1 MDDYLEA
8 FVREGE
14 EHVTNLNN
22 ALLELESDPGD
33 EEAMD
38 AIFRT
43 AHTLKGN
50 FGAMGF
56 EDASDLAHA
65 VEDLLDAMRQGDLE
79 VTGDR
84 MDRIFEGVDA
94 IEACLDEIEATG
106 EVDRDVSG
114 TVTSV
119 RAVLEEAED
128 EPDAG
133 GDVDGDAA
141 GTAGEDTANVPDS
154 DPYGVVDP
162 ETVAAVDDRVFHVDV
177 EMGDSQMKAVDG
189 MFVVEAAE
197 EAFDILGTDPSLD
210 AINDGN
216 YEGGFEL
223 VVTSETADVAATV
236 QDFPKLSGAT
246 VTELDPTADAHVG
259 GAADAG
265 TADAGGDGADEGSE
279 ADDGSRDSSGGEGEA
294 AEASDVNGANG
305 ADGGGASGAGGDG
318 GDGGDDGGS
327 GADGDDGSSPVQST
341 DTEIQSVRVDVDQL
355 DELHGLVEQLVTT
368 RIKLRRGMEGS
379 DREVEDELDELD
391 KISASLQDTVMD
403 MRLVPMKKIVGKF
416 PRLVR
421 DLAREQ
427 DKEIEFVVEGDD
439 VELDRTI
446 LTEISD
452 PLMHLLRNAV
462 DHGIEAPEV
471 REANGKDPE
480 GTVTLSAER
489 HRDQVIIEVRDD
501 GGGIDRETVRRK
513 AVEKDIFTEAEV
525 EELTDSEVEDLVFHP
540 GFSTN
545 EEVTDVS
552 GRGVGMDVVRDT
564 VSRLDGSVSVS
575 SVPGEGTTFT
585 MTLPVTVAI
594 VKVLF
599 VESGGE
605 EYGIPIKTVD
615 EISRMKEV
623 KRVDGEEVITYDE
636 TVYPLVRLGDALDVP
651 GETRNGDGMLV
662 RIRDSERQVAVH
674 CDDVRGQEEV
684 VVKPF
689 EGILSGIPGLSGAA
703 VLGEGDVVT
712 ILDVSTL

>member
-22 ALLELESDPGD
+22 ALLELESDPGN

-65 VEDLLDAMRQGDLE
+65 VEDLLDAMRQGDLA

-84 MDRIFEGVDA
+84 MDRIFEGVDE
-94 IEACLDEIEATG
+94 IEACLDEIEASG
-106 EVDRDVSG
+106 EVERDVSD
-114 TVTSV
+114 TVESV
-119 RAVLEEAED
+119 RAVLDEAGDESGEETADADEAAAQPGGED
-128 EPDAG
+128 EPDA
-133 GDVDGDAA
+133 DPFAIVDRDTVESVDG
-141 GTAGEDTANVPDS
+141 
-154 DPYGVVDP
+154 
-162 ETVAAVDDRVFHVDV
+162 RVFLVEVD
-177 EMGDSQMKAVDG
+177 MGDSQMKGVDG
-189 MFVVEAAE
+189 MFVLEAAQE
-197 EAFDILGTDPSLD
+197 SFDLLGADPGVD
-210 AINDGN
+210 AINDGE
-216 YEGGFEL
+216 YEDGFDL
-223 VVTSETADVAATV
+223 VVGSDVDDVAATV
-236 QDFPKLSGAT
+236 HGFPKLTDAT
-246 VTELDPTADAHVG
+246 VTELADSTG
-259 GAADAG
+259 GADGPADELAAEDVDVEALAEVGAG
-265 TADAGGDGADEGSE
+265 ETEASAERAESEPSDDADEDAGDGADE
-279 ADDGSRDSSGGEGEA
+279 
-294 AEASDVNGANG
+294 AE
-305 ADGGGASGAGGDG
+305 
-318 GDGGDDGGS
+318 GGS
-327 GADGDDGSSPVQST
+327 DAVAST

-368 RIKLRRGMEGS
+368 RIKLRRGMESG
-379 DREVEDELDELD
+379 DRQVADELDELD
-391 KISASLQDTVMD
+391 KISGSLQDTVMD

-427 DKEIEFVVEGDD
+427 DKDIEFVVEGDD

-462 DHGIEAPEV
+462 DHGIEPPEV

-501 GGGIDRETVRRK
+501 GGGIDRERVREK
-513 AVEKDIFTEAEV
+513 AVEKGVKSREEV
-525 EELTDSEVEDLVFHP
+525 DELTDAEVEDLVFHP

-545 EEVTDVS
+545 DEVTDVS

-615 EISRMKEV
+615 EISRMKQV
-623 KRVDGEEVITYDE
+623 KSVDGEEVITYDE
-636 TVYPLVRLGDALDVP
+636 TVYPLVRLGDALNVP
-651 GETRNGDGMLV
+651 GETREDDGMLV
-662 RIRDSERQVAVH
+662 RIRDTERQVAVH

>member
-22 ALLELESDPGD
+22 ALLELESEPGN

-56 EDASDLAHA
+56 EDASNLAHA

-84 MDRIFEGVDA
+84 MDRIFEGVDE
-94 IEACLDEIEATG
+94 IEACLDEIEANG
-106 EVDRDVSG
+106 EVERDVSD
-114 TVTSV
+114 TVESV
-119 RAVLEEAED
+119 RAVLDEAGEEAG
-128 EPDAG
+128 DADAEETAADASG
-133 GDVDGDAA
+133 DGDDLDVDPFAI
-141 GTAGEDTANVPDS
+141 
-154 DPYGVVDP
+154 VDR
-162 ETVAAVDDRVFHVDV
+162 ETVAAVDRRVFHVYVD
-177 EMGDSQMKAVDG
+177 MGDSQMKGVDG
-189 MFVVEAAE
+189 MFVLEAAQE
-197 EAFDILGTDPSLD
+197 EFDLLGTDPSPD
-210 AINDGN
+210 AINDGD
-216 YEGGFEL
+216 YDDGFDL
-223 VVTSETADVAATV
+223 VVASDVADVAATV
-236 QDFPKLSGAT
+236 HSFPKLDDAT
-246 VTELDPTADAHVG
+246 VTELTDAAGAEAEADEEAGEDADAS
-259 GAADAG
+259 AESADADEAASD
-265 TADAGGDGADEGSE
+265 TASAS
-279 ADDGSRDSSGGEGEA
+279 ADDGNEGDEND
-294 AEASDVNGANG
+294 E
-305 ADGGGASGAGGDG
+305 
-318 GDGGDDGGS
+318 DDGED
-327 GADGDDGSSPVQST
+327 DGDSPMAST

-379 DREVEDELDELD
+379 DRQVDDELDELD

-462 DHGIEAPEV
+462 DHGIEPPEE

-489 HRDQVIIEVRDD
+489 NRDQVIIEVRDD
-501 GGGIDRETVRRK
+501 GGGIDRERVREK
-513 AVEKDIFTEAEV
+513 AVEKDVMSREEV
-525 EELTDSEVEDLVFHP
+525 DDLTDAEVEDLVFHP

-545 EEVTDVS
+545 DEVTDVS

-615 EISRMKEV
+615 EISRMKPV
-623 KRVDGEEVITYDE
+623 KTVDGEEVITYDE
-636 TVYPLVRLGDALDVP
+636 TVYPLVRLGDALNVP
-651 GETRNGDGMLV
+651 EETREDDGMLV
-662 RIRDSERQVAVH
+662 RIRDTERQVAVH

>member
-22 ALLELESDPGD
+22 ALLELESDPGN

-56 EDASDLAHA
+56 EGASDLAHA
-65 VEDLLDAMRQGDLE
+65 VEDLLDEMRQGELE
-79 VTGDR
+79 VTSDR
-84 MDRIFEGVDA
+84 MDRVFEGIDD
-94 IEACLDEIEATG
+94 IEACLDEIEAHG
-106 EVDRDVSG
+106 EVQRDVSS
-114 TVTSV
+114 TIESV
-119 RAVLEEAED
+119 RAVLEEAAVA
-128 EPDAG
+128 EPD
-133 GDVDGDAA
+133 GDGPGDAVETEFDLSA
-141 GTAGEDTANVPDS
+141 MVDAETLEDVE
-154 DPYGVVDP
+154 GG
-162 ETVAAVDDRVFHVDV
+162 VFHVHVD
-177 EMGDSQMKAVDG
+177 MSDSQMKGVDG
-189 MFVVEAAE
+189 MFVLEAAT
-197 EAFDILGTDPSLD
+197 EAFDLLGASPEPD
-210 AINDGN
+210 AINDG
-216 YEGGFEL
+216 EFEDGFDL
-223 VVTSETADVAATV
+223 VVATEMSDVTETVQSFPKLTDATVSELTGDLGAASDVDGPTGADSTGGEPTDDATGAATDVAADT
-236 QDFPKLSGAT
+236 DDST
-246 VTELDPTADAHVG
+246 T
-259 GAADAG
+259 
-265 TADAGGDGADEGSE
+265 GADD
-279 ADDGSRDSSGGEGEA
+279 ADEESA
-294 AEASDVNGANG
+294 
-305 ADGGGASGAGGDG
+305 
-318 GDGGDDGGS
+318 
-327 GADGDDGSSPVQST
+327 VQST

-368 RIKLRRGMEGS
+368 RIKLRRGVEDS
-379 DREVEDELDELD
+379 DRAVLDELDELD
-391 KISASLQDTVMD
+391 KITSSLQDTVMD

-427 DKEIEFVVEGDD
+427 DKDIDFVVEGDD

-462 DHGIEAPEV
+462 DHGIEPPAV
-471 REANGKDPE
+471 REENGKDPE
-480 GTVTLSAER
+480 GTITLSAER
-489 HRDQVIIEVRDD
+489 DRDRVLIQVKDD
-501 GGGIDRETVRRK
+501 GGGIDRDRVREK
-513 AVEKDIFTEAEV
+513 AVEKGIKTR
-525 EELTDSEVEDLVFHP
+525 EELEEMPDEEVEDLVFHP

-564 VSRLDGSVSVS
+564 VTRLDGSVSVS
-575 SVPGEGTTFT
+575 GVPGEGTTFT

-615 EISRMKEV
+615 EISRMKPV
-623 KRVDGEEVITYDE
+623 KSVDGEEVITYDE
-636 TVYPLVRLGDALDVP
+636 TVYPLVRLGAALDVP
-651 GETRNGDGMLV
+651 GETKNGDGMLV
-662 RIRDSERQVAVH
+662 RIRDTERQVAIH

-712 ILDVSTL
+712 ILDVATL

>member
-22 ALLELESDPGD
+22 ALLELEGDP
-33 EEAMD
+33 ENEAAMD
-38 AIFRT
+38 SIFRT

-56 EDASDLAHA
+56 EAASDLAHA
-65 VEDLLDAMRQGDLE
+65 IEDLLDAMRQGDLE

-84 MDRIFEGVDA
+84 MDQVFAGVDEL
-94 IEACLDEIEATG
+94 EACLTEIEESG
-106 EVDRDVSG
+106 EVQRDVSG
-114 TVTSV
+114 TIESV
-119 RAVLEEAED
+119 RTVFDEDASAVSDAAS
-128 EPDAG
+128 EPATESTNTDDG
-133 GDVDGDAA
+133 VQDGDT
-141 GTAGEDTANVPDS
+141 GV
-154 DPYGVVDP
+154 DPFAVVD
-162 ETVAAVDDRVFHVDV
+162 EATLTGVDERVFHVRVD
-177 EMGDSQMKAVDG
+177 MSDSQMKGVDG
-189 MFVVEAAE
+189 MFVLEAANE
-197 EAFDILGTDPSLD
+197 EFDLLGADPDLD
-210 AINDGN
+210 DINDGE
-216 YEGGFEL
+216 YDDGFDL
-223 VVTSETADVAATV
+223 VVASELADVDATV
-236 QDFPKLSGAT
+236 QSFPKLTDAS
-246 VTELDPTADAHVG
+246 VTELTDAIPDAEESAD
-259 GAADAG
+259 
-265 TADAGGDGADEGSE
+265 TET
-279 ADDGSRDSSGGEGEA
+279 
-294 AEASDVNGANG
+294 
-305 ADGGGASGAGGDG
+305 GGGADSEES
-318 GDGGDDGGS
+318 GGS
-327 GADGDDGSSPVQST
+327 ETGADTSGEDVSETEEPGAEDPDAEESDGPENPN
-341 DTEIQSVRVDVDQL
+341 TEIQSVRVDVDQL

-368 RIKLRRGMEGS
+368 RIKLRRGVEGTS
-379 DREVEDELDELD
+379 RQAEDELDELD
-391 KISASLQDTVMD
+391 KITSSLQDTVMD
-403 MRLVPMKKIVGKF
+403 MRLVPMKKIAGKF

-427 DKEIEFVVEGDD
+427 DKEIDFVVEGDD

-462 DHGIEAPEV
+462 DHGIESPAE

-489 HRDQVIIEVRDD
+489 DRDRVLIEVRDD
-501 GGGIDRETVRRK
+501 GGGIDRDRVREK
-513 AVEKDIFTEAEV
+513 AVEKGIKSRQVV
-525 EELTDSEVEDLVFHP
+525 EEMTDAEVEDLVFHP

-545 EEVTDVS
+545 DEVTDVS

-564 VSRLDGSVSVS
+564 VARLDGSVSVS

-585 MTLPVTVAI
+585 LTLPVTVAI

-615 EISRMKEV
+615 EISRMRPPKH
-623 KRVDGEEVITYDE
+623 VDGEEVVTYDE
-636 TVYPLVRLGDALDVP
+636 AVYPLVRLGDALNVP
-651 GETRNGDGMLV
+651 GETKNGDGMLV
-662 RIRDSERQVAVH
+662 RIRDGERQVAIH
-674 CDDVRGQEEV
+674 CDDVREQEEV

-712 ILDVSTL
+712 ILDVATL

>member
-14 EHVTNLNN
+14 EHVTSLNN
-22 ALLELESDPGD
+22 ALLELESDPGN

-38 AIFRT
+38 EIFRT

-65 VEDLLDAMRQGDLE
+65 VEDLLDEMRQGDLS

-84 MDRIFEGVDA
+84 MDVVFAGIDD
-94 IEACLDEIEATG
+94 IEACLDDIEANG
-106 EVDRDVSG
+106 EVTRDV
-114 TVTSV
+114 TDTIEAV
-119 RAVLEEAED
+119 RGVLEAADED
-128 EPDAG
+128 S
-133 GDVDGDAA
+133 DGADAA
-141 GTAGEDTANVPDS
+141 DAEASAPTASVDPTTIVDADVIEDS
-154 DPYGVVDP
+154 DRPVYHVRVD
-162 ETVAAVDDRVFHVDV
+162 
-177 EMGDSQMKAVDG
+177 MSDSQMKGVDG
-189 MFVVEAAE
+189 MFVLE
-197 EAFDILGTDPSLD
+197 EATETFDLLGSEPSPD
-210 AINDGN
+210 AINDGD
-216 YEGGFEL
+216 YEDGFDL
-223 VVTSETADVAATV
+223 VVATEQTDIEETVHS
-236 QDFPKLSGAT
+236 FPKLTDAT
-246 VTELDPTADAHVG
+246 VTEIDGDDAAGDDESATADADEATEAD
-259 GAADAG
+259 AAD
-265 TADAGGDGADEGSE
+265 D
-279 ADDGSRDSSGGEGEA
+279 ADDDSGASSSGG
-294 AEASDVNGANG
+294 
-305 ADGGGASGAGGDG
+305 GGD
-318 GDGGDDGGS
+318 
-327 GADGDDGSSPVQST
+327 DGDDGSSAIDNT

-368 RIKLRRGMEGS
+368 RIKLRRGVEDS
-379 DREVEDELDELD
+379 DRQVFDELDELD
-391 KISASLQDTVMD
+391 KISGSLQDTVMD

-427 DKEIEFVVEGDD
+427 SKDIDFVVEGDD

-462 DHGIEAPEV
+462 DHGIEQPEV
-471 REANGKDPE
+471 REENGKDPE
-480 GTVTLSAER
+480 GTITLSAER
-489 HRDQVIIEVRDD
+489 DRDRVLIQVRDD
-501 GGGIDRETVRRK
+501 GAGIDHETMREK
-513 AVEKDIFTEAEV
+513 AVEKGVKSQEEV
-525 EELTDSEVEDLVFHP
+525 QEMSDDAVEDLVFHP

-545 EEVTDVS
+545 DEVTDVS

-564 VSRLDGSVSVS
+564 VTRLDGSVSVD

-615 EISRMKEV
+615 EISRMKPV

-636 TVYPLVRLGDALDVP
+636 TVYPLVRLGNALNVP
-651 GETRNGDGMLV
+651 GETKNGDGMLV

-712 ILDVSTL
+712 ILDVATL

>member
-14 EHVTNLNN
+14 EHVTSLNN
-22 ALLELESDPGD
+22 ALLELESDPGN

-38 AIFRT
+38 EIFRT

-56 EDASDLAHA
+56 ENASDLAHA
-65 VEDLLDAMRQGDLE
+65 VEDLLDEMRQGNLS

-84 MDRIFEGVDA
+84 MDVVFAGIDD
-94 IEACLDEIEATG
+94 IEACLDDIEANG
-106 EVDRDVSG
+106 EVTRDVTG
-114 TVTSV
+114 TIEAV
-119 RAVLEEAED
+119 RGVLAD
-128 EPDAG
+128 
-133 GDVDGDAA
+133 
-141 GTAGEDTANVPDS
+141 AGEDDAEAGDDESTSGASADPTSIVDADTIEAS
-154 DPYGVVDP
+154 DTPVYHVRVD
-162 ETVAAVDDRVFHVDV
+162 
-177 EMGDSQMKAVDG
+177 MGDSQMKGVDG
-189 MFVVEAAE
+189 MFVLE
-197 EAFDILGTDPSLD
+197 EATEVFDLLGSEPSPD
-210 AINDGN
+210 AINDGD
-216 YEGGFEL
+216 YGDGFDL
-223 VVTSETADVAATV
+223 VVAAEQADVEETV
-236 QDFPKLSGAT
+236 HSFPKLTGAT
-246 VTELDPTADAHVG
+246 VTEVGADDATAGDESADESGDDAG
-259 GAADAG
+259 DAAEQDAG
-265 TADAGGDGADEGSE
+265 TAAASDTDEAGDDSTPADVSSAGG
-279 ADDGSRDSSGGEGEA
+279 SG
-294 AEASDVNGANG
+294 
-305 ADGGGASGAGGDG
+305 
-318 GDGGDDGGS
+318 GGDDD
-327 GADGDDGSSPVQST
+327 GASAIDNT

-368 RIKLRRGMEGS
+368 RIKLRRGVEDS
-379 DREVEDELDELD
+379 DRQVFDELDELD
-391 KISASLQDTVMD
+391 KISGSLQDTVMD

-427 DKEIEFVVEGDD
+427 GKDIDFVVEGDD

-462 DHGIEAPEV
+462 DHGIEEPDV
-471 REANGKDPE
+471 REANGKDRE
-480 GTVTLSAER
+480 GTITLSAER
-489 HRDQVIIEVRDD
+489 DRDRVLIQVRDD
-501 GGGIDRETVRRK
+501 GAGIDHDTMREK
-513 AVEKDIFTEAEV
+513 AVEKGVKSREEV
-525 EELTDSEVEDLVFHP
+525 QEMSDDAVEDLVFHP

-545 EEVTDVS
+545 DEVTDVS

-564 VSRLDGSVSVS
+564 VTRLDGSVSVDS
-575 SVPGEGTTFT
+575 TPGEGTTFT

-615 EISRMKEV
+615 EISRMRSV
-623 KRVDGEEVITYDE
+623 KQVDGEEVITYDE
-636 TVYPLVRLGDALDVP
+636 TVYPLVRLGEALEVP
-651 GETRNGDGMLV
+651 GETKNGDGMLV

-712 ILDVSTL
+712 ILDVATL

>member
-141 GTAGEDTANVPDS
+141 GTAGENTADVPDS
-154 DPYGVVDP
+154 DPYDVVDP
-162 ETVAAVDDRVFHVDV
+162 DTVAAVDDRVFHVDV

-223 VVTSETADVAATV
+223 VVTSETADVAAAV
-236 QDFPKLSGAT
+236 QDFPKLSDAT
-246 VTELDPTADAHVG
+246 VTELDAPGDAQGDGTAVTATADTGDEAVG
-259 GAADAG
+259 NG
-265 TADAGGDGADEGSE
+265 TERGEGSGTGE
-279 ADDGSRDSSGGEGEA
+279 GSADSSGGEGETA
-294 AEASDVNGANG
+294 GASDGS
-305 ADGGGASGAGGDG
+305 GASGAGAG
-318 GDGGDDGGS
+318 GGDDGE
-327 GADGDDGSSPVQST
+327 DGSSPVQST

>member
-14 EHVTNLNN
+14 EHVTSLNN
-22 ALLELESDPGD
+22 ALLELESDPGN

-38 AIFRT
+38 EIFRT

-65 VEDLLDAMRQGDLE
+65 VEDLLDEMRQGNLE
-79 VTGDR
+79 VTSDR
-84 MDRIFEGVDA
+84 MDRIFEGIDG
-94 IEACLDEIEATG
+94 IEACLDEIQATG
-106 EVDRDVSG
+106 DVDRDVTG
-114 TVTSV
+114 TIESV
-119 RAVLEEAED
+119 RAVLDEVDED
-128 EPDAG
+128 GGSDTTTSSGDAG
-133 GDVDGDAA
+133 SPAGDGDVDATRVVDADTIDAA
-141 GTAGEDTANVPDS
+141 EDPVYHIHID
-154 DPYGVVDP
+154 
-162 ETVAAVDDRVFHVDV
+162 
-177 EMGDSQMKAVDG
+177 MGDSQMKGVDG
-189 MFVVEAAE
+189 MFVLEEAT
-197 EAFDILGTDPSLD
+197 EAFDLLGAEPSPD
-210 AINDGN
+210 AINDGE
-216 YEGGFEL
+216 YGDGFEL
-223 VVTSETADVAATV
+223 VVATPSDEVSDTVAA
-236 QDFPKLSGAT
+236 FPKLSDAT
-246 VTELDPTADAHVG
+246 VTAVGDDEHAPDADSGTEADAS
-259 GAADAG
+259 ADDDADDAG
-265 TADAGGDGADEGSE
+265 TTADSGS
-279 ADDGSRDSSGGEGEA
+279 SSGG
-294 AEASDVNGANG
+294 
-305 ADGGGASGAGGDG
+305 
-318 GDGGDDGGS
+318 
-327 GADGDDGSSPVQST
+327 SSAIDNT

-368 RIKLRRGMEGS
+368 RIKLRRGMEES
-379 DREVEDELDELD
+379 DREVLDELDELD
-391 KISASLQDTVMD
+391 KITSSLQDTVMD

-427 DKEIEFVVEGDD
+427 DKDIDFVVEGDD

-462 DHGIEAPEV
+462 DHGIEKPAV
-471 REANGKDPE
+471 REDNGKDRE
-480 GTVTLSAER
+480 GTITLSAER
-489 HRDQVIIEVRDD
+489 DRDHVLIQVRDD
-501 GGGIDRETVRRK
+501 GAGIDHDTMREK
-513 AVEKDIFTEAEV
+513 AIEKGVKTREEV
-525 EELTDSEVEDLVFHP
+525 QDMPDDDVEDLVFHP

-545 EEVTDVS
+545 DEVTDVS

-564 VSRLDGSVSVS
+564 VTRLDGSVSVDS
-575 SVPGEGTTFT
+575 TPGEGTTFT

-615 EISRMKEV
+615 EISRMKSV
-623 KRVDGEEVITYDE
+623 KSVDGEEVITYDE
-636 TVYPLVRLGDALDVP
+636 TVYPLVRLGDALNVP
-651 GETRNGDGMLV
+651 DETRNGDGMLV

-712 ILDVSTL
+712 ILDVATL

>member
-22 ALLELESDPGD
+22 ALLELESEPGN

-56 EDASDLAHA
+56 EDASNLAHA

-84 MDRIFEGVDA
+84 MDRIFEGVDE
-94 IEACLDEIEATG
+94 IEACLDEIEANG
-106 EVDRDVSG
+106 EVERDVSD
-114 TVTSV
+114 TVESV
-119 RAVLEEAED
+119 RAVLDEAGEEA
-128 EPDAG
+128 
-133 GDVDGDAA
+133 GDAA
-141 GTAGEDTANVPDS
+141 GGDEETADDASGDGD
-154 DPYGVVDP
+154 DLDVDP
-162 ETVAAVDDRVFHVDV
+162 FAIVDRETVAAVDRRVFHVHVD
-177 EMGDSQMKAVDG
+177 MGDSQMKGVDG
-189 MFVVEAAE
+189 MFVLEAAQE
-197 EAFDILGTDPSLD
+197 EFDLLGTDPSPD
-210 AINDGN
+210 AINDGD
-216 YEGGFEL
+216 YDDGFDL
-223 VVTSETADVAATV
+223 VVASDVADVAASV
-236 QDFPKLSGAT
+236 HSFPKLDDAT
-246 VTELDPTADAHVG
+246 VTELTD
-259 GAADAG
+259 AADGEAE
-265 TADAGGDGADEGSE
+265 AGGEAGDAEEDASAESADVEASE
-279 ADDGSRDSSGGEGEA
+279 AASDTASASADDGDEGDEDD
-294 AEASDVNGANG
+294 E
-305 ADGGGASGAGGDG
+305 
-318 GDGGDDGGS
+318 DDGED
-327 GADGDDGSSPVQST
+327 DGDSPMAST

-379 DREVEDELDELD
+379 DRQVDDELDELD

-462 DHGIEAPEV
+462 DHGIEPPEE
-471 REANGKDPE
+471 REASGKDPE

-489 HRDQVIIEVRDD
+489 NRDQVIIEVRDD
-501 GGGIDRETVRRK
+501 GGGIDRERVREK
-513 AVEKDIFTEAEV
+513 AVEKDVMSREEV
-525 EELTDSEVEDLVFHP
+525 DELTDAEVEDLVFHP

-545 EEVTDVS
+545 DEVTDVS

-615 EISRMKEV
+615 EISRMKPV
-623 KRVDGEEVITYDE
+623 KTVDGEEVITYDE
-636 TVYPLVRLGDALDVP
+636 TVYPLVRLGDALNVP
-651 GETRNGDGMLV
+651 EETREDDGMLV
-662 RIRDSERQVAVH
+662 RIRDTERQVAVH

>member
-22 ALLELESDPGD
+22 ALLELESDPGN

-56 EDASDLAHA
+56 EGASDLAHA
-65 VEDLLDAMRQGDLE
+65 VEDLLDEMRQGELE
-79 VTGDR
+79 VTSGR
-84 MDRIFEGVDA
+84 MDRVFEGVDD
-94 IEACLDEIEATG
+94 IEACLDDIEAHG
-106 EVDRDVSG
+106 EVQRDVSE
-114 TVTSV
+114 TSESV
-119 RAVLEEAED
+119 RAVLDEAAAAEAEPADD
-128 EPDAG
+128 EGAVEADFDPLS
-133 GDVDGDAA
+133 VVDAA
-141 GTAGEDTANVPDS
+141 TLEDAD
-154 DPYGVVDP
+154 GG
-162 ETVAAVDDRVFHVDV
+162 VFHVHVD
-177 EMGDSQMKAVDG
+177 MSGSQMKGVDG
-189 MFVVEAAE
+189 MFVMEAAT
-197 EAFDILGTDPSLD
+197 EAFDLLGAVPEPD
-210 AINDGN
+210 AINDG
-216 YEGGFEL
+216 EFDDGFDL
-223 VVTSETADVAATV
+223 VVATEMSDVADTV
-236 QDFPKLSGAT
+236 RSFPKLTDATVSELTGDLGAT
-246 VTELDPTADAHVG
+246 GDEDVTGDDDTGVG
-259 GAADAG
+259 GGDA
-265 TADAGGDGADEGSE
+265 TDTSEESPAETSDEGADE
-279 ADDGSRDSSGGEGEA
+279 
-294 AEASDVNGANG
+294 AEASA
-305 ADGGGASGAGGDG
+305 
-318 GDGGDDGGS
+318 
-327 GADGDDGSSPVQST
+327 VQST

-368 RIKLRRGMEGS
+368 RIKLRRGVEDS
-379 DREVEDELDELD
+379 DRAVLDELDELD
-391 KISASLQDTVMD
+391 KITSSLQDTVMD

-427 DKEIEFVVEGDD
+427 GKDIDFVVEGDD

-462 DHGIEAPEV
+462 DHGIEPPAV
-471 REANGKDPE
+471 REEDGKAPE
-480 GTVTLSAER
+480 GTITLSAER
-489 HRDQVIIEVRDD
+489 DRDRVLIQVKDD
-501 GGGIDRETVRRK
+501 GGGIDRERVREK
-513 AVEKDIFTEAEV
+513 AVEKGIKTRKEV
-525 EELTDSEVEDLVFHP
+525 EELTDEEVEDLVFHP

-564 VSRLDGSVSVS
+564 VTRLDGSVSVN

-615 EISRMKEV
+615 EISRMKPV
-623 KRVDGEEVITYDE
+623 KSVDGEEVITYDE
-636 TVYPLVRLGDALDVP
+636 TVYPLVRLGSALEVP

-662 RIRDSERQVAVH
+662 RIRDTERQVAIH

-712 ILDVSTL
+712 ILDVATL

>member
-22 ALLELESDPGD
+22 ALLELESDPGN

-56 EDASDLAHA
+56 EDASELAHA
-65 VEDLLDAMRQGDLE
+65 VEDLLDAMRQEELE

-84 MDRIFEGVDA
+84 MDRIFEGVDE
-94 IEACLDEIEATG
+94 IEACLDEIEANG
-106 EVDRDVSG
+106 EVERDVSE
-114 TVTSV
+114 TVASV
-119 RAVLEEAED
+119 RAVLDEAGD
-128 EPDAG
+128 EPAG
-133 GDVDGDAA
+133 
-141 GTAGEDTANVPDS
+141 AGEDATDESETTPDA
-154 DPYGVVDP
+154 DPFAIVDA
-162 ETVAAVDDRVFHVDV
+162 ETVESVDRRVFHVHVD
-177 EMGDSQMKAVDG
+177 MSDSQMKGVDG
-189 MFVVEAAE
+189 MLVLEAAE
-197 EAFDILGTDPSLD
+197 AEFDLLGADPSLE
-210 AINDGN
+210 AINDGE
-216 YEGGFEL
+216 YDDGFDL
-223 VVTSETADVAATV
+223 VVASDIADVAATV
-236 QDFPKLSGAT
+236 HSFPKLDDAT
-246 VTELDPTADAHVG
+246 VTELTDA
-259 GAADAG
+259 AADAV
-265 TADAGGDGADEGSE
+265 AANDQSDDATDEPAAATE
-279 ADDGSRDSSGGEGEA
+279 EPA
-294 AEASDVNGANG
+294 AEASDENESESAVA
-305 ADGGGASGAGGDG
+305 
-318 GDGGDDGGS
+318 
-327 GADGDDGSSPVQST
+327 ST

-379 DREVEDELDELD
+379 DRQVDDELDELD
-391 KISASLQDTVMD
+391 KISGSLQDTVMD

-427 DKEIEFVVEGDD
+427 GKDIEFVVEGDD

-462 DHGIEAPEV
+462 DHGIEPPEE
-471 REANGKDPE
+471 REANAKDPE

-489 HRDQVIIEVRDD
+489 NRDQVVIEVRDD
-501 GGGIDRETVRRK
+501 GGGIDRERVREK
-513 AVEKDIFTEAEV
+513 AVEKEILPRSEA
-525 EELTDSEVEDLVFHP
+525 EELTDAEVEDLVFHP

-545 EEVTDVS
+545 DEVTDIS

-564 VSRLDGSVSVS
+564 VTRLDGSVSVS
-575 SVPGEGTTFT
+575 SIPGEGTTFT

-615 EISRMKEV
+615 EISRMKPV
-623 KRVDGEEVITYDE
+623 KAVDGEEVITYDE
-636 TVYPLVRLGDALDVP
+636 TVYPLVRLGDALNVP
-651 GETRNGDGMLV
+651 GETREDDGMLV
-662 RIRDSERQVAVH
+662 RIRDTERQVAVH

>member
-22 ALLELESDPGD
+22 ALLELESDPGN

-56 EDASDLAHA
+56 EDASNLAHA
-65 VEDLLDAMRQGDLE
+65 VEDLLDAMRQEELA

-84 MDRIFEGVDA
+84 MDRIFEGVDE
-94 IEACLDEIEATG
+94 IQACLDEIEANG
-106 EVDRDVSG
+106 EVERDVSD
-114 TVTSV
+114 TVASV
-119 RAVLEEAED
+119 RAVLDEADD
-128 EPDAG
+128 EPVETGEETSEDAEG
-133 GDVDGDAA
+133 TPDADPFAIVDA
-141 GTAGEDTANVPDS
+141 
-154 DPYGVVDP
+154 
-162 ETVAAVDDRVFHVDV
+162 ETVESVDSRVFHVHVD
-177 EMGDSQMKAVDG
+177 MGDSQMKGVDG
-189 MFVVEAAE
+189 MFVLDAAE
-197 EAFDILGTDPSLD
+197 EEFDLLGADPSVD
-210 AINDGN
+210 AINDGE
-216 YEGGFEL
+216 YDDGFDL
-223 VVTSETADVAATV
+223 VVASDIADVAATV
-236 QDFPKLSGAT
+236 HSFPKLDDAT
-246 VTELDPTADAHVG
+246 VTELTDA
-259 GAADAG
+259 AADA
-265 TADAGGDGADEGSE
+265 TAAVSGESTEAEDEPAAATE
-279 ADDGSRDSSGGEGEA
+279 EPA
-294 AEASDVNGANG
+294 AEASGE
-305 ADGGGASGAGGDG
+305 
-318 GDGGDDGGS
+318 DDS
-327 GADGDDGSSPVQST
+327 ESAVAST

-379 DREVEDELDELD
+379 DRQVDDELDELD
-391 KISASLQDTVMD
+391 KISGSLQDTVMD

-427 DKEIEFVVEGDD
+427 DKDIDFVVEGDD

-462 DHGIEAPEV
+462 DHGIEEPSV
-471 REANGKDPE
+471 REANGKSPE

-489 HRDQVIIEVRDD
+489 NRDQVIIEVRDD
-501 GGGIDRETVRRK
+501 GGGIDRDRVREK
-513 AVEKDIFTEAEV
+513 AVEKDIKSQGEIEEMTDAEI
-525 EELTDSEVEDLVFHP
+525 EDLVFHP

-545 EEVTDVS
+545 DEVTDVS

-605 EYGIPIKTVD
+605 EYGIPIKTID
-615 EISRMKEV
+615 EISRMKPV
-623 KRVDGEEVITYDE
+623 KTVDGEEVITYDE
-636 TVYPLVRLGDALDVP
+636 TVYPLVRLGDALNVP
-651 GETRNGDGMLV
+651 GDTRDDDGMLV
-662 RIRDSERQVAVH
+662 RIRDTERQVAVH

>member
-14 EHVTNLNN
+14 EHVTSLNN
-22 ALLELESDPGD
+22 ALLELESDPGN

-38 AIFRT
+38 EIFRT

-65 VEDLLDAMRQGDLE
+65 VEDLLDEMRQGNLA

-84 MDRIFEGVDA
+84 MDVVFAGIDD
-94 IEACLDEIEATG
+94 IEACLDDIEADG
-106 EVDRDVSG
+106 EVTRDVTG
-114 TVTSV
+114 TIEAV
-119 RAVLEEAED
+119 RGVLEDAGEAEASAD
-128 EPDAG
+128 AAG
-133 GDVDGDAA
+133 GDESASGA
-141 GTAGEDTANVPDS
+141 S
-154 DPYGVVDP
+154 VDP
-162 ETVAAVDDRVFHVDV
+162 TSIVDADTIEASESPVYHVRVD
-177 EMGDSQMKAVDG
+177 MGDSQMKGVDG
-189 MFVVEAAE
+189 MFVLEEAT
-197 EAFDILGTDPSLD
+197 EAFDLLGSEPSPD
-210 AINDGN
+210 AINDGD
-216 YEGGFEL
+216 YEDGFDL
-223 VVTSETADVAATV
+223 VVAAEQADVAETV
-236 QDFPKLSGAT
+236 QSFPKLTDASVSEVGAGDASAEDDAT
-246 VTELDPTADAHVG
+246 DDASDGDEQEAASADTTDAAG
-259 GAADAG
+259 GDSGAADASS
-265 TADAGGDGADEGSE
+265 ADAS
-279 ADDGSRDSSGGEGEA
+279 
-294 AEASDVNGANG
+294 
-305 ADGGGASGAGGDG
+305 GGDG
-318 GDGGDDGGS
+318 GDG
-327 GADGDDGSSPVQST
+327 SSAIDKT

-368 RIKLRRGMEGS
+368 RIKLRRGTEEN
-379 DREVEDELDELD
+379 DRQVLDELDELD
-391 KISASLQDTVMD
+391 KITSSLQDTVMD

-427 DKEIEFVVEGDD
+427 GKDIDFVVEGDD

-462 DHGIEAPEV
+462 DHGIEPPEE

-480 GTVTLSAER
+480 GTITLSAER
-489 HRDQVIIEVRDD
+489 DRDRVLIQVEDD
-501 GGGIDRETVRRK
+501 GAGIDHDVMREK
-513 AVEKDIFTEAEV
+513 AVEKGVKSREEV
-525 EELTDSEVEDLVFHP
+525 QELSDDAVEDLVFHP

-545 EEVTDVS
+545 DEVTDVS

-564 VSRLDGSVSVS
+564 VTRLDGSVSVDS
-575 SVPGEGTTFT
+575 TPGEGTTFT

-615 EISRMKEV
+615 EISRMQPV
-623 KRVDGEEVITYDE
+623 KSVDGEEVITYDE
-636 TVYPLVRLGDALDVP
+636 TVYPLVRLGDALNVP
-651 GETRNGDGMLV
+651 GETKNGDGMLV

-712 ILDVSTL
+712 ILDVATL

>member
-14 EHVTNLNN
+14 EHVTSLNN
-22 ALLELESDPGD
+22 ALLELESDPGN

-38 AIFRT
+38 EIFRT

-65 VEDLLDAMRQGDLE
+65 VEDLLDEMRQGDLE

-84 MDRIFEGVDA
+84 MDVVFAGIDD
-94 IEACLDEIEATG
+94 IEACLDDIEANG
-106 EVDRDVSG
+106 EVTRDVTG
-114 TVTSV
+114 TIDDV
-119 RAVLEEAED
+119 RGVLEAAEAED
-128 EPDAG
+128 GADEAG
-133 GDVDGDAA
+133 GDGGSGSGDESSARAGVDP
-141 GTAGEDTANVPDS
+141 TS
-154 DPYGVVDP
+154 VVDA
-162 ETVAAVDDRVFHVDV
+162 ETIEAAESPVYHVRVD
-177 EMGDSQMKAVDG
+177 MGDSQMKGVDG
-189 MFVVEAAE
+189 MFVLE
-197 EAFDILGTDPSLD
+197 EATETFDLLGSEPSAD
-210 AINDGN
+210 AINDGD
-216 YEGGFEL
+216 YEDGFDL
-223 VVTSETADVAATV
+223 VVATDQAEVAETVHA
-236 QDFPKLSGAT
+236 FPKLTDAA
-246 VTELDPTADAHVG
+246 VTEVGADGEAVVG
-259 GAADAG
+259 AASGEAADADDG
-265 TADAGGDGADEGSE
+265 ESVDDATAEDDTGDGE
-279 ADDGSRDSSGGEGEA
+279 AGAGEA
-294 AEASDVNGANG
+294 A
-305 ADGGGASGAGGDG
+305 GGSGSAAGSGGGDG
-318 GDGGDDGGS
+318 GGGGDDDDDDDGGS
-327 GADGDDGSSPVQST
+327 SAIDNT

-368 RIKLRRGMEGS
+368 RIKLRRGVEDS
-379 DREVEDELDELD
+379 DRQVFDELDELD
-391 KISASLQDTVMD
+391 KISGSLQDTVMD

-427 DKEIEFVVEGDD
+427 DKDIDFVVEGDD

-462 DHGIEAPEV
+462 DHGIEPPEV

-480 GTVTLSAER
+480 GTITLSAER
-489 HRDQVIIEVRDD
+489 DRDHVLIQVRDD
-501 GGGIDRETVRRK
+501 GAGIDHETMREK
-513 AVEKDIFTEAEV
+513 AVEKGVKSREEV
-525 EELTDSEVEDLVFHP
+525 EEMSDDAVEDLVFHP

-545 EEVTDVS
+545 DEVTDVS

-564 VSRLDGSVSVS
+564 VTRLDGSVAVDST
-575 SVPGEGTTFT
+575 PGEGTTFT

-615 EISRMKEV
+615 EISRMKPV
-623 KRVDGEEVITYDE
+623 KSVDGEEVITYDE
-636 TVYPLVRLGDALDVP
+636 TVYPLVRLGDALEVP
-651 GETRNGDGMLV
+651 GETKNGDGMLV
-662 RIRDSERQVAVH
+662 RIRESERQVAVH

-712 ILDVSTL
+712 ILDVATL

>member
-22 ALLELESDPGD
+22 ALLELESDPGN

-56 EDASDLAHA
+56 EGASNLAHA
-65 VEDLLDAMRQGDLE
+65 VEDLLDEMRQGDLE

-84 MDRIFEGVDA
+84 MDVVFRGIDD
-94 IEACLDEIEATG
+94 IEASLDEIEEHG
-106 EVDRDVSG
+106 EVQRDLSP
-114 TVTSV
+114 TVEAV
-119 RAVLEEAED
+119 RTVLEEAEEGD
-128 EPDAG
+128 ETATAAGDTEDG
-133 GDVDGDAA
+133 GDSAA
-141 GTAGEDTANVPDS
+141 EPESTTKT
-154 DPYGVVDP
+154 DPYAVVD
-162 ETVAAVDDRVFHVDV
+162 ESTVAAADDRVFHVHVD
-177 EMGDSQMKAVDG
+177 MGDSQMKGVDG
-189 MFVVEAAE
+189 MFVLEAAE
-197 EAFDILGTDPSLD
+197 EEFDVLGTDPEPD
-210 AINDGN
+210 AINDGE
-216 YEGGFEL
+216 YKDGFDI
-223 VVTSETADVAATV
+223 VVTSEIADVAATV
-236 QDFPKLSGAT
+236 QSFPKLSDAA
-246 VTELDPTADAHVG
+246 VTELDADAPG
-259 GAADAG
+259 EPAD
-265 TADAGGDGADEGSE
+265 GSE
-279 ADDGSRDSSGGEGEA
+279 TTDDTPETTT
-294 AEASDVNGANG
+294 AES
-305 ADGGGASGAGGDG
+305 
-318 GDGGDDGGS
+318 GS
-327 GADGDDGSSPVQST
+327 GADSPADTAGESTGTTADAEASEDADSGSSTAQTT

-368 RIKLRRGMEGS
+368 RIKLRRGVEGS
-379 DREVEDELDELD
+379 DRLVDDELDELD
-391 KISASLQDTVMD
+391 KITSNLQDTVMD

-421 DLAREQ
+421 DLSREQ
-427 DKEIEFVVEGDD
+427 DKEVDFVVEGDD

-462 DHGIEAPEV
+462 DHGIETPAE
-471 REANGKDPE
+471 REQAGKDPE
-480 GTVTLSAER
+480 GTITLSAER
-489 HRDQVIIEVRDD
+489 DRDRVLIEVRDD
-501 GGGIDRETVRRK
+501 GSGIDRDRVREK
-513 AVEKDIFTEAEV
+513 AVEKGVKTREEAEAMDP
-525 EELTDSEVEDLVFHP
+525 EDVEDLIFHP

-564 VSRLDGSVSVS
+564 VTRLDGSVSVS

-585 MTLPVTVAI
+585 MQLPVTVAI

-605 EYGIPIKTVD
+605 EYGIPIKSVD
-615 EISRMKEV
+615 EISRMRPV
-623 KRVDGEEVITYDE
+623 KTVDGEEVITYDE
-636 TVYPLVRLGDALDVP
+636 TVYPLVRLGDALNVP
-651 GETRNGDGMLV
+651 GETKNGDGMLV
-662 RIRDSERQVAVH
+662 RIREAERQVAIH

-689 EGILSGIPGLSGAA
+689 EGLLSGIPGLSGAA

-712 ILDVSTL
+712 ILDVATL

>member
-22 ALLELESDPGD
+22 ALLELESDPGN

-56 EDASDLAHA
+56 ESASNLAHA
-65 VEDLLDAMRQGDLE
+65 VEDLLDEMRQGDLE

-84 MDRIFEGVDA
+84 MDVVFRGIDD
-94 IEACLDEIEATG
+94 IEASLDEIEEHG
-106 EVDRDVSG
+106 EVQRDLSP
-114 TVTSV
+114 TVEAV
-119 RAVLEEAED
+119 RAVLEEAE
-128 EPDAG
+128 G
-133 GDVDGDAA
+133 GDETTTDTGAADTGGDSALEPA
-141 GTAGEDTANVPDS
+141 STVGA
-154 DPYGVVDP
+154 DPYAVVD
-162 ETVAAVDDRVFHVDV
+162 ESTVAAADDRVFHVHVD
-177 EMGDSQMKAVDG
+177 MGDSQMKGVDG
-189 MFVVEAAE
+189 MFVLEAAE
-197 EAFDILGTDPSLD
+197 EEFDILGTEPAPD
-210 AINDGN
+210 AINDGE
-216 YEGGFEL
+216 YEDGFDL
-223 VVTSETADVAATV
+223 VVTSEIADVSATV
-236 QDFPKLSGAT
+236 QSFPKLTDAT
-246 VTELDPTADAHVG
+246 VTELEPDTGSEPAADSETADESPATDTAESGSGADSPTASADESAG
-259 GAADAG
+259 GAADAA
-265 TADAGGDGADEGSE
+265 TAEPTDAATGDSADPTAGGSA
-279 ADDGSRDSSGGEGEA
+279 A
-294 AEASDVNGANG
+294 AEAS
-305 ADGGGASGAGGDG
+305 GD
-318 GDGGDDGGS
+318 S
-327 GADGDDGSSPVQST
+327 GSSSSTAQST

-368 RIKLRRGMEGS
+368 RIKLRRGVEGS
-379 DREVEDELDELD
+379 DRLVDDELDELD
-391 KISASLQDTVMD
+391 KITSNLQDTVMD

-421 DLAREQ
+421 DLSREQ
-427 DKEIEFVVEGDD
+427 DKEVDFVVEGDD

-462 DHGIEAPEV
+462 DHGIESPEE
-471 REANGKDPE
+471 REAAGKDPE
-480 GTVTLSAER
+480 GTITLSAER
-489 HRDQVIIEVRDD
+489 DRDRVLIEVRDD
-501 GGGIDRETVRRK
+501 GGGINRDRVREK
-513 AVEKDIFTEAEV
+513 AVEKGIKTREEAEAM
-525 EELTDSEVEDLVFHP
+525 EPEDVEDLIFHP

-564 VSRLDGSVSVS
+564 VTRLDGSVSVS

-585 MTLPVTVAI
+585 MQLPVTVAI

-605 EYGIPIKTVD
+605 EYGIPIKSVD
-615 EISRMKEV
+615 EISRMRPV
-623 KRVDGEEVITYDE
+623 KTVDGEEVITYDE
-636 TVYPLVRLGDALDVP
+636 TVYPLVRLGDALNVP
-651 GETRNGDGMLV
+651 GETKNGDGMLV
-662 RIRDSERQVAVH
+662 RIREAERQVAIH

-689 EGILSGIPGLSGAA
+689 EGLLSGIPGLSGAA

-712 ILDVSTL
+712 ILDVATL

>member
-22 ALLELESDPGD
+22 ALLELESDPNN

-56 EDASDLAHA
+56 EDASNLAHA
-65 VEDLLDAMRQGDLE
+65 VEDLLDAMRQGELS

-84 MDRIFEGVDA
+84 MDRIFEGVDE
-94 IEACLDEIEATG
+94 IEACLDEIEANG
-106 EVDRDVSG
+106 EVERDVSD
-114 TVTSV
+114 TVESV
-119 RAVLEEAED
+119 RAVLDETDEAET
-128 EPDAG
+128 EEETAGPADAG
-133 GDVDGDAA
+133 GDGDAL
-141 GTAGEDTANVPDS
+141 G
-154 DPYGVVDP
+154 VDP
-162 ETVAAVDDRVFHVDV
+162 FAIVDRETVANVDRRVFHVHVD
-177 EMGDSQMKAVDG
+177 MGDSQMKGVDG
-189 MFVVEAAE
+189 MFVLEAAQE
-197 EAFDILGTDPSLD
+197 EFDLLGTDPSPD
-210 AINDGN
+210 EINDGE
-216 YEGGFEL
+216 YEDGFDL
-223 VVTSETADVAATV
+223 VVASDVADVAATAHS
-236 QDFPKLSGAT
+236 FPKLDDAT
-246 VTELDPTADAHVG
+246 VTELTDEA
-259 GAADAG
+259 AADA
-265 TADAGGDGADEGSE
+265 DSE
-279 ADDGSRDSSGGEGEA
+279 ADETADETSSEAADSSGEDADAEGE
-294 AEASDVNGANG
+294 
-305 ADGGGASGAGGDG
+305 DG
-318 GDGGDDGGS
+318 GDSEDDS
-327 GADGDDGSSPVQST
+327 DAVAST

-379 DREVEDELDELD
+379 DRQVDDELDELD
-391 KISASLQDTVMD
+391 KISGSLQDTVMD

-427 DKEIEFVVEGDD
+427 DKDIEFVVEGDD

-462 DHGIEAPEV
+462 DHGIEPPEV
-471 REANGKDPE
+471 RKSNGKDPE

-489 HRDQVIIEVRDD
+489 NRDQVIIEVRDD
-501 GGGIDRETVRRK
+501 GGGIDRERVREK
-513 AVEKDIFTEAEV
+513 AVEKDILTSEEAD
-525 EELTDSEVEDLVFHP
+525 ELTDAEVEDLVFHP

-545 EEVTDVS
+545 DEVTDVS

-564 VSRLDGSVSVS
+564 VTRLDGSVSVS

-615 EISRMKEV
+615 EISRMKPV
-623 KRVDGEEVITYDE
+623 KTVDGEEVITYDE

-651 GETRNGDGMLV
+651 GDTREDDGMLV
-662 RIRDSERQVAVH
+662 RIRDAERQVAVH